1 MKTVIV
7 ILGILLASPVRAMPQ
22 QAGVICRGLARWE
35 TGGLHDQYSRQ
46 ERNAVMH
53 ACRKLQSQRKP

>member
-1 MKTVIV
+1 MKTVVV
-7 ILGILLASPVRAMPQ
+7 ILAILLITPVGAMSQ

-35 TGGLHDQYSRQ
+35 TGGLHDKYSRQ
-46 ERNAVMH
+46 ERNAVIH